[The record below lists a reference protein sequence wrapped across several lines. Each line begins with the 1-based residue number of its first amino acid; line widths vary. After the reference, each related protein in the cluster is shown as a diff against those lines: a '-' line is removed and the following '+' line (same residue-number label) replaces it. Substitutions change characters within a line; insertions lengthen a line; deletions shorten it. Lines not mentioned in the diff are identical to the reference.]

1 MSFQHFFVLFSQ
13 EVQHKVL
20 KYFQLKPKVNSLR
33 NVYEVSLKVW
43 FLEKRLDKV
52 K

>member
-1 MSFQHFFVLFSQ
+1 MSMISICLSQ

-33 NVYEVSLKVW
+33 QVYEVSELIHCTKYC
-43 FLEKRLDKV
+43 K
-52 K
+52 